1 MRHLELDFCQ
11 RGDTHRWFAIALLA
25 LAVVLG
31 LKQLHLYAG
40 AKQEIAQLEERVSR
54 LNSRDIPATASSLPN
69 SIVQEIRRAN
79 LVIER
84 IAFPWDQLF
93 RAFEAAGGE
102 RVALLA
108 ITPDPK
114 SGGIE
119 VSAEA
124 GDLNAMLGYVKRLQG
139 QPALSRVFLLTH
151 KINHQHPQ
159 RPINFTVTASW
170 LERTSGL

>member
-11 RGDTHRWFAIALLA
+11 RGDTYRWFAIALLA

-54 LNSRDIPATASSLPN
+54 LNSRDTPATASPLPN

-93 RAFEAAGGE
+93 RASTTAPA
-102 RVALLA
+102 RV
-108 ITPDPK
+108 
-114 SGGIE
+114 
-119 VSAEA
+119 
-124 GDLNAMLGYVKRLQG
+124 R
-139 QPALSRVFLLTH
+139 
-151 KINHQHPQ
+151 
-159 RPINFTVTASW
+159 
-170 LERTSGL
+170 